1 MFLSKF
7 IHTSYINILK
17 PIFFRFD
24 PEDIHDRLT
33 QSGQFLGK
41 YSLTRG
47 ITAFFFKY
55 QNKILAQDLA
65 GIHFSNPIGLAA
77 GFDKN
82 ALLLD
87 ILPSVGFGFAEIGS
101 ITGKQCPGN
110 PKPRLWRL
118 PKTKS
123 LVVNFGLKNDGAEAI
138 AQRLK
143 HYQNTAFTFGVS
155 VAKTNDS
162 STVKEEDGIADYLK
176 VVQEFKGIGS
186 YFTINLS
193 CPNAYGGQPFCDRAP
208 LEKLLKKLNPANLDK
223 PVFLK
228 LSPDLSSKTIDTTI
242 DLALKYKVKGLIC
255 SNLTKT
261 RPNLQIKDSFIPES
275 GSFSGKLV
283 TPLALNQIKYIY
295 QQSHGQLIL
304 IGCGGVFNAQDAY
317 QMIRQGA
324 SLIQLITGMIFEGPQ
339 LIGEINR
346 DLVKLLKDDGLDNLS
361 QAIGIDNPL
370 Q

>member
-7 IHTSYINILK
+7 IHSSYTSVLK
-17 PIFFRFD
+17 PIFFLFC
-24 PEDIHDRLT
+24 PENIHDRLT

-41 YSLTRG
+41 YPLTRG
-47 ITAFFFKY
+47 VTAFFFKY
-55 QNKILAQDLA
+55 QNEILAQEIA

-82 ALLLD
+82 GLLLD

-101 ITGKQCPGN
+101 ITGKPCSGN

-138 AQRLK
+138 AKRLK
-143 HYQNTAFTFGVS
+143 NYPSAVFPFGIS
-155 VAKTNDS
+155 VAKTNDA
-162 STVKEEDGIADYLK
+162 STVKEEAGIADYLK

-186 YFTINLS
+186 YYTINLS
-193 CPNAYGGQPFCDRAP
+193 CPNAYGGQPFCDQAP
-208 LEKLLKKLNPANLDK
+208 LEKLLHKLDPSNLDK

-228 LSPDLSSKTIDTTI
+228 LSPDLTSKTIDATI
-242 DLALKYKVKGLIC
+242 ALALKYKVKGLIC

-261 RPNLQIKDSFIPES
+261 RPNPEIKDSFIPES

-283 TPLALNQIKYIY
+283 APLALEQIKYSY
-295 QQSHGQLIL
+295 QQSRGKLI
-304 IGCGGVFNAQDAY
+304 IVGCGGVFNAQDAY
-317 QMIRQGA
+317 RMIRQGA

-339 LIGEINR
+339 LIGEINQ
-346 DLVKLLKDDGLDNLS
+346 DLVRLLKKDGFNSLK
-361 QAIGIDNPL
+361 QAIGIDNPF
-370 Q
+370 